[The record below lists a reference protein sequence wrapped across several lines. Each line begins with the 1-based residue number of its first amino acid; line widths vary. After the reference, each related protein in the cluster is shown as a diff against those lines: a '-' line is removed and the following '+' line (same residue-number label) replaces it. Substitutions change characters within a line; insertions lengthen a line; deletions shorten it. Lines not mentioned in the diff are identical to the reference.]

1 MMRGAGGADGP
12 FGDNEIAVLE
22 GERLGADEAGIAW
35 DRDEHDDQ
43 NERGGARPQH
53 GDDGQGKED
62 HGERAHGV
70 KEQDQNAIE
79 PAGAEAR
86 DEAEEKAEESGQSG
100 GGKGNG
106 KGGARAI
113 DDARKGIA
121 AEVVG
126 SQPMGQVGA
135 LEFTHDADFQG
146 IIGRDEGRQDGHQK
160 KYDNQR
166 KAEKPHGIAGQRPD
180 AAHEACGAFSP

>member
-1 MMRGAGGADGP
+1 MMRGPDAPMDRSAH
-12 FGDNEIAVLE
+12 NEITVLE
-22 GERLGADEAGIAW
+22 GERLGADEAGIAR

-43 NERGGARPQH
+43 NEGAGARPDH
-53 GDDGQGKED
+53 GDDRKGKED

-70 KEQDQNAIE
+70 EEQDQNAIE
-79 PAGAEAR
+79 PAGAEAG

-100 GGKGNG
+100 GGQGNR

-113 DDARKGIA
+113 DDARECVA

-135 LEFTHDADFQG
+135 LEFAHDADLQG

-160 KYDNQR
+160 EYDNQR
-166 KAEKPHGIAGQRPD
+166 EAEKPHGIAGQRPD
-180 AAHEACGAFSP
+180 AAHEAGGAFSP